1 MRTVA
6 RFRLPKGDP
15 DGAQPAPD
23 ERRWVIMSQ
32 PLGSG
37 GGRGPSEPGAAADEL
52 LRLQAENEALRVH
65 LSHRRTIRAWSS
77 NVLAVLTVLAL
88 VASLVAIWA
97 RETLYDSDRFMEVVQ
112 PALDDPAFYAGLSD
126 FVADESLVAL
136 DLETRIATALDQ
148 LDVYLSEAL
157 VGAIDPDPQVL
168 ARIQAFD
175 RPTLSALAPSL
186 SSSLEDRVVAIV
198 EEFVTSEELQARL
211 PDLVRQV
218 HTGGVALIRGETAS
232 LPNVYTDNGEVRL
245 DLVPVITEALQRAV
259 GELQEFL
266 PDVTLPAP
274 VAGAV
279 DQGRD
284 QLREQLAEGLQ
295 ARLPEDFGQLTMMTG
310 SALSEVQQTARQVD
324 RLVGAM
330 AILALVLL
338 GLSIAVSPAR
348 RRTVI
353 GLALGVVAA
362 LVLTMLLVRRLEA
375 ALFDQIVDPEG
386 SHAVRQAYAELAS
399 SLRTTAVLVAVL
411 AILISV
417 IAYLAGRPARITD
430 LGHRWTGLTAGTP
443 QGSELD
449 RWIAGRF
456 DLLRL
461 GGIAAA
467 LGVVFLIGLELLP
480 VLVIGVL
487 LGLYLWAITASNRRI
502 VALQPVVPV
511 GAAGLDEPAT
521 PGSARTRCRD
531 RGRGPA
537 EGGLS

>member
-1 MRTVA
+1 LA
-6 RFRLPKGDP
+6 
-15 DGAQPAPD
+15 
-23 ERRWVIMSQ
+23 IMSQ
-32 PLGSG
+32 TLVSG
-37 GGRGPSEPGAAADEL
+37 GDLGPSEPSVAADEL
-52 LRLQAENEALRVH
+52 LRLQAENEALRVR
-65 LSHRRTIRAWSS
+65 LSHRRTIRKWLS
-77 NVLAVLTVLAL
+77 NVLVVLTVLAM

-97 RETLYDSDRFMEVVQ
+97 RETLYDTDRFMEVVQ
-112 PALDDPAFYAGLSD
+112 PALDDPAFYAALGD
-126 FVADESLVAL
+126 FIADESLEAL

-148 LDVYLSEAL
+148 IDVYLSEAL

-186 SSSLEDRVVAIV
+186 SSALEERVVAIIDR
-198 EEFVTSEELQARL
+198 FVTSEEFQARL
-211 PDLVRQV
+211 PELVRQV
-218 HTGGVALIRGETAS
+218 HTGGIALISGDTAS
-232 LPNVYTDNGEVRL
+232 LPNVYTENGEVRL
-245 DLVPVITEALQRAV
+245 DLVPAITEALQRVVA
-259 GELQEFL
+259 ELQEFL

-274 VAGAV
+274 IAGAV
-279 DQGRD
+279 DQGRE

-295 ARLPEDFGQLTMMTG
+295 ARLPEDFGQLTLMTE
-310 SALSEVQQTARQVD
+310 SALSEVQQTARQAD
-324 RLVGAM
+324 RLVWAM

-353 GLALGVVAA
+353 ELALGVVAA

-375 ALFDQIVDPEG
+375 ALLEQIVNPDG
-386 SHAVRQAYAELAS
+386 SHAVQQAYNELAS
-399 SLRTTAVLVAVL
+399 SLRTIAVLVAVV

-417 IAYLAGRPARITD
+417 VAYLAGRPAWISD
-430 LGHRWTGLTAGTP
+430 IGHRWSGLTAATP

-461 GGIAAA
+461 GGIAVA

-487 LGLYLWAITASNRRI
+487 LGLYLWAITASKQRI
-502 VALQPVVPV
+502 AALQPAGLV
-511 GAAGLDEPAT
+511 GAAGVDELAT
-521 PGSARTRCRD
+521 LGSEPTTGERSGVGAD
-531 RGRGPA
+531 GPVVGEVDGR
-537 EGGLS
+537 E